1 MVSRL
6 DALKCPSL
14 IITLIIPTRRENLI
28 TILTNTIQQIE
39 ADKSKVLYI
48 YIDVI
53 ILNIGLE
60 PCLPGF
66 FCELWGSKFL
76 SLYLWGKHFPL
87 SYLSAHSPQKV

>member
-53 ILNIGLE
+53 I
-60 PCLPGF
+60 
-66 FCELWGSKFL
+66 
-76 SLYLWGKHFPL
+76 
-87 SYLSAHSPQKV
+87 